1 MSMRTTAAVLGAL
14 SDLHRVAGPV
24 ADDHHVVTWPI
35 LIAVYYRLARRE
47 EREAE
52 AVFGDVYRA
61 YGARVPMFVPRLCPS
76 LGGVNDDQAVNGGE
90 DGKRFSSRRPT
101 P

>member
-1 MSMRTTAAVLGAL
+1 
-14 SDLHRVAGPV
+14 
-24 ADDHHVVTWPI
+24 

-61 YGARVPMFVPRLCPS
+61 YEARVPMFVPRL
-76 LGGVNDDQAVNGGE
+76 
-90 DGKRFSSRRPT
+90 RRLPE
-101 P
+101 PRWSER